1 MNKRTHHC
9 IQDDCKNIAHYNYP
23 DEEIPNY
30 CEIHKTIEM
39 CLFYKRKCHF
49 LDNEYTQCNTEAS
62 FGINKP
68 IYCSKHKKEEMIDV
82 KHKICIEEN
91 CSKRASFNYENEESG
106 LYCSS
111 HKKDNMIDFSHRR
124 CKEDNCNKLATYNY
138 DDKKTADYCSTH
150 KKENMTDIFNKHKI
164 CKTELCNTYATSKKY
179 RGYCIYCFINL
190 FPDEKV
196 SKNYK
201 TKEKTVSDFI
211 KNMYKN
217 FNIINDKVI
226 NGGCSKRRPDLLIDL
241 NTHVIIIEIDEE
253 QHTTYDTICENKRIM
268 EISQDLGHPN
278 IVFIRFNP
286 DSYINKN
293 EKKVKSCWGIS

>member
-1 MNKRTHHC
+1 
-9 IQDDCKNIAHYNYP
+9 
-23 DEEIPNY
+23 
-30 CEIHKTIEM
+30 
-39 CLFYKRKCHF
+39 
-49 LDNEYTQCNTEAS
+49 
-62 FGINKP
+62 
-68 IYCSKHKKEEMIDV
+68 
-82 KHKICIEEN
+82 
-91 CSKRASFNYENEESG
+91 
-106 LYCSS
+106 
-111 HKKDNMIDFSHRR
+111 
-124 CKEDNCNKLATYNY
+124 
-138 DDKKTADYCSTH
+138 
-150 KKENMTDIFNKHKI
+150 MTDIFNKHKI

-286 DSYINKN
+286 DSYIDKN
-293 EKKVKSCWGIS
+293 EKKVKSCWGISSLGISIVPKNKKKSWLKRLDILKSILDKWINSIPNKHIIIEKLFYNGY